1 MEEERYRVKVD
12 FEIIEGRPVITNRSP
27 IERELAEREGIP
39 HEVVYCLTLREDGNL
54 LIIKRAETKH
64 PYPNHYSIP
73 AGHVDVVS
81 YGKPRNL
88 FLRILKIL
96 YRPLFK
102 YDDELLCEDET
113 LAAERELREE
123 TGLTSKLTKRIMEDT
138 LFFDRTKGHFG
149 LAFLCL
155 VDEQEPKF
163 NEEIDP
169 KYSGFLPPEE
179 ILKRLKTEKF
189 TPPAKRILSSF
200 LKRYPTRRS
209 LEELY
214 SSLDA

>member
-1 MEEERYRVKVD
+1 MQEERYRVKVD

-39 HEVVYCLTLREDGNL
+39 HEVVYCLTLRENGNL

-81 YGKPRNL
+81 YN
-88 FLRILKIL
+88 
-96 YRPLFK
+96 
-102 YDDELLCEDET
+102 DELLCENET

-169 KYSGFLPPEE
+169 RYSGFLPPEE

-214 SSLDA
+214 SSFRKESPSDI